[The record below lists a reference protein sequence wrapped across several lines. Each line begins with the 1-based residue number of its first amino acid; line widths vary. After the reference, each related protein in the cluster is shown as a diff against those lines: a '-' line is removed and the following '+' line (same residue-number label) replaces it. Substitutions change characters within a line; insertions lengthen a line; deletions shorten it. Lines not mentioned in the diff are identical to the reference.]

1 MASYFL
7 AGRFLPIYFIDFK
20 WIFFFRFCM
29 YIFFFPAEVAKNAL
43 KDLWTPKDTTPAVK
57 ISGPD
62 CHPCSKPCV
71 FVCQRL
77 IPLQPSHLHILPL
90 RPHPIP
96 RIQPHFVR
104 SDCAAVTKK
113 GCKCSSGH
121 LVCPSNCCHVAGT
134 MCSPLFWEL
143 CFTVQEGARSY
154 WDSKEINRIGS
165 SLAEITLA
173 FALYQI
179 LFCPK
184 GCLPAREP
192 HFKLYYWDSHVKKV
206 SVSKQQ
212 SNGKSS

>member
-1 MASYFL
+1 MQHANCRKVEFIVSIIHITIMASYFL
-7 AGRFLPIYFIDFK
+7 ACRFLPIYFIDFK
-20 WIFFFRFCM
+20 WIFLFRFCM

-62 CHPCSKPCV
+62 CHPCSKHCV

-90 RPHPIP
+90 RPHHIP

-121 LVCPSNCCHVAGT
+121 LVCPSNCSHVAGT

-154 WDSKEINRIGS
+154 
-165 SLAEITLA
+165 
-173 FALYQI
+173 
-179 LFCPK
+179 
-184 GCLPAREP
+184 
-192 HFKLYYWDSHVKKV
+192 
-206 SVSKQQ
+206 
-212 SNGKSS
+212 